1 MSDKIGH
8 GEHHRLL
15 IQPLSMPSLIHT
27 GVSTR
32 YDASARPLMRSDGT
46 LNSTLRHHLNPNMYV
61 NEDKQVLFC
70 FNKYHIIVEKENP
83 SRLVK
88 RQQT

>member
-32 YDASARPLMRSDGT
+32 YDASARPLMRLDGT

-70 FNKYHIIVEKENP
+70 FNKFHLITAVSK
-83 SRLVK
+83 
-88 RQQT
+88 